1 MAKLMNIDIVTP
13 EKRIFEGKI
22 KELTAPGTDGEFGV
36 LPEHAAFATAL
47 EPGVVTIV
55 KENGEKDMLAVSGGY
70 IEVTREKIVLLVES
84 AERAGEVDLETLKRR
99 KEEKEKLLKTK
110 DRKDVDYD
118 MIQVTLAREIA
129 RLRANEI
136 LGRRILSINAKHNET
151 NARPNWLN

>member
-1 MAKLMNIDIVTP
+1 MAKLMTIDIVTP

-22 KELTAPGTDGEFGV
+22 TELTAPGTDGEFGI
-36 LPEHAAFATAL
+36 LPEHAPFATAI

-55 KENGEKDMLAVSGGY
+55 KENGEREMLAVSGGY
-70 IEVTREKIVLLVES
+70 IEVTRYKVVLLVES
-84 AERAGEVDLETLKRR
+84 AEREGEVDMDTLKRR

-136 LGRRILSINAKHNET
+136 LGRRQK
-151 NARPNWLN
+151 R

>member
-136 LGRRILSINAKHNET
+136 LGRRKK
-151 NARPNWLN
+151 